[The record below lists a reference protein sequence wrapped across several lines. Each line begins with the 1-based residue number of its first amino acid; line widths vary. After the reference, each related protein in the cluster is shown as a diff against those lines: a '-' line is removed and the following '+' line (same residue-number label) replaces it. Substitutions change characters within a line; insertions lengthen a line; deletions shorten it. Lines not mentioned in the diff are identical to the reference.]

1 MYADPYDDL
10 AREVDSQLALLRPQ
24 SQSYILSLTSPSPSA
39 GPTAATPT
47 LENLASTLDELE
59 LTIQDLRD
67 SVNAVEASPEQFGLS
82 LHQVA
87 ERRGFVDAKESEIG
101 RIRTQI
107 ENASKSGYS
116 HPEFTSVQIDDE
128 ALKQGGSMR
137 SDYDMEMERDHQAL
151 LIRDQDE
158 QLDSVLNTVQ
168 NLREQAQ
175 VMGSEL
181 QEHVELLEDLDD
193 RVDRTQNKIDLGMSR
208 VRWVLKKNEEK
219 ASNWCIGILTVVL
232 FFLLLVVLFA

>member
-24 SQSYILSLTSPSPSA
+24 CQSYILSLTSPSPSA
-39 GPTAATPT
+39 GPTPATPT
-47 LENLASTLDELE
+47 FENLTSTLDELE

-82 LHQVA
+82 MHQVS
-87 ERRGFVDAKESEIG
+87 ERRAFVDAKENEIR

-107 ENASKSGYS
+107 KDASKSGYN

-128 ALKQGGSMR
+128 GQERGGMR
-137 SDYDMEMERDHQAL
+137 SDYEMEIEREHQAL
-151 LIRDQDE
+151 LIQDQDE

-175 VMGSEL
+175 VMGTEL
-181 QEHVELLEDLDD
+181 QEHVDLLEDLDE
-193 RVDRTQNKIDLGMSR
+193 RVDRTQNKIDLGMNR

-219 ASNWCIGILTVVL
+219 ASNWCIGILTAVL

>member
-10 AREVDSQLALLRPQ
+10 AREVDGQLAHLRPQ

-39 GPTAATPT
+39 GPTSATPT
-47 LENLASTLDELE
+47 LENLTSTLEELE

-82 LHQVA
+82 QHQVS
-87 ERRGFVDAKESEIG
+87 ERRAFVDAKEREIG
-101 RIRTQI
+101 RIRAQI
-107 ENASKSGYS
+107 TDASKSGYHRS
-116 HPEFTSVQIDDE
+116 EFTSVQIDDDG
-128 ALKQGGSMR
+128 LDRGGMR
-137 SDYDMEMERDHQAL
+137 SDYELEMEREHQAL

-158 QLDSVLNTVQ
+158 QLDNVLYTVN

-175 VMGSEL
+175 VMGNEL
-181 QEHVELLEDLDD
+181 QEHVELLEDLDE
-193 RVDRTQNKIDLGMSR
+193 RVERTQSKLELGMKR
-208 VRWVLKKNEEK
+208 VRWILKKNEEK

>member
-1 MYADPYDDL
+1 MFADPYDDL

-24 SQSYILSLTSPSPSA
+24 AQSYILSLTSPSPST
-39 GPTAATPT
+39 GPSPATPT
-47 LENLASTLDELE
+47 VDNLALTIEELE

-82 LHQVA
+82 LQQVT
-87 ERRGFVDAKESEIG
+87 ERRGFVDAKEAEIG

-107 ENASKSGYS
+107 DDASKSGYS

-128 ALKQGGSMR
+128 GLKQGGMR
-137 SDYDMEMERDHQAL
+137 SDYDMEMEREHQAL

-181 QEHVELLEDLDD
+181 QEHVEMLEDLDEH
-193 RVDRTQNKIDLGMSR
+193 VDRTQNKIDLGMNR
-208 VRWVLKKNEEK
+208 VRWILKKNQER